1 MEGHYAPTPLLPVV
15 PAHEI
20 TTSEAHRVSDH
31 QTHTNLIA
39 EYGSAQCVLR
49 SQHTHKVQAA
59 GARREAQGG
68 LLGVQLAS
76 P

>member
-1 MEGHYAPTPLLPVV
+1 MKGHYAPTSPLLPVV
-15 PAHEI
+15 PAHKI
-20 TTSEAHRVSDH
+20 TTSRGTQSDY